1 MTTETTKV
9 DTTFVEPNIDFSS
22 VDIVPIE
29 QVEPEQQVESDET
42 EAREVEQQPQ
52 PSVENA
58 EEDLMLLS
66 SGIWSMPGMIFNRLE
81 PLSEEQVKGWNRQ
94 LYLYCQKKGIDP
106 FSYLFDEFGLLLSTV
121 TLGAGIFRDYQD
133 KYPKNQK
140 RELTSKER
148 MKEGVEDYEHHKDVE
163 REAQQKEDDIDGKE

>member
-22 VDIVPIE
+22 VNIVPIE
-29 QVEPEQQVESDET
+29 QVESESQEQPDETEVEGPEQQV
-42 EAREVEQQPQ
+42 Q
-52 PSVENA
+52 PSVENI
-58 EEDLMLLS
+58 EGDLMLLS
-66 SGIWSMPGMIFNRLE
+66 SGIWSMPGMIFNRLT

-106 FSYLFDEFGLLLSTV
+106 FTYLFDELGLLLSTV

-148 MKEGVEDYEHHKDVE
+148 MKEGVEDAIHLEEVE
-163 REAQQKEDDIDGKE
+163 VENVGKQHDNDN